1 MRATRSMGNLNNFTE
16 GMRAYHNGDY
26 PAAVDILSA
35 ITGRGDLSGKLA
47 RYYCAMGHRAMGIEY
62 LEAGEFS
69 ASAEHLRKAVA
80 LIGNKAEL
88 AEYLL
93 ILYAKTTQYER
104 YADMTEVLSELKRDD
119 VSARVRL
126 AQAQWRTGRRPL
138 AIMTLT
144 GALRE
149 FGDKSELHLNLGLF
163 YAAKEEFDTAAK
175 HLRLAVECDCTS
187 VAAHRHLG
195 LIESVRGK
203 FYRAAQSFQRAC
215 ALAPQNL
222 LLTYQLCL
230 AADAAEKTNHPMT
243 PAIPEFNPARTDQDT
258 SDAQIKPIRQL
269 AEYVASEPD
278 FIETFLALPPSDADE
293 ELFGVVLSVLQT
305 ALKYHADYADLH
317 YHAGVAS
324 WRLGRPDQAREYI
337 AEAVRI
343 NPRYT
348 KALIHLAEIDAQ
360 HGEIDKAIA
369 NLQRA
374 VLAGADFPDIHAR
387 LGDLMKQR
395 GMNTPARKH
404 YTRALELKPHYP
416 RAADGMDSLAA

>member
-1 MRATRSMGNLNNFTE
+1 MGNLTNFTE
-16 GMRAYHNGDY
+16 GMRAYRSGDY
-26 PAAVDILSA
+26 PAAVDILNTM
-35 ITGRGDLSGKLA
+35 TGREDLRGKLA
-47 RYYCAMGHRAMGIEY
+47 RYYCAMAHREMGIEY

-69 ASAEHLRKAVA
+69 ASAGHLRKAVA

-93 ILYAKTTQYER
+93 ILYARTTQYDR
-104 YADMTEVLSELKRDD
+104 YTDVAEVLSELKRDD

-126 AQAQWRTGRRPL
+126 AQAQWHTGRRPL
-138 AIMTLT
+138 AIMTLKS
-144 GALRE
+144 ALRE

-163 YAAKEEFDTAAK
+163 YASREEFDTAAK
-175 HLRLAVECDCTS
+175 HLRKAVECDCTS

-195 LIESVRGK
+195 LIESARGK
-203 FYRAAQSFQRAC
+203 FYLATKSFQRAC
-215 ALAPQNL
+215 DLAPRNL

-230 AADAAEKTNHPMT
+230 AADAAKKTNHPMT
-243 PAIPEFNPARTDQDT
+243 LAMPEFNPARTDQDI
-258 SDAQIKPIRQL
+258 SDAQVKPIRQL
-269 AEYVASEPD
+269 AEYVSSEPD
-278 FIETFLALPPSDADE
+278 FIETFLALPPSDTDE
-293 ELFGVVLSVLQT
+293 ELFGLVLSILQT
-305 ALKYHADYADLH
+305 ALEYHADYADLH
-317 YHAGVAS
+317 YYAGVAS
-324 WRLGRPDQAREYI
+324 WRLGRSEQAREYT

-348 KALIHLAEIDAQ
+348 KALIHLSEIDTHQ
-360 HGEIDKAIA
+360 GEIDEAIA

-395 GMNTPARKH
+395 GMNVPARKH

-416 RAADGMDSLAA
+416 RATDGMDSLAA